1 MTVGN
6 YVRLLLRW
14 LSPSLLGPSNGRGR
28 RGQAPPRRSNF
39 ARNSPAACSNIE
51 FVSLELQ
58 RFREVSKNDRGKLCA
73 KFVWRW
79 PPNPCW
85 PYQPAEART
94 AAGSRYPRALRPCP
108 PCPGVLHAGDGG
120 FVPCEAL
127 WQRVVGVSHPW
138 MVQFPRRIGGGAAV
152 HIQRTYSNAPPESGR
167 GIVRTRDQA
176 FCSTPCM
183 ANIRPTM
190 IELLSAWNSHEYA
203 TFFPDI
209 TYTSVRTMLSGRYV
223 KKSCHW

>member
-1 MTVGN
+1 MVRPRRDGAISHVIPQQLVQTSNLYRWNCNVFERSRKMTAGN
-6 YVRLLLRW
+6 YVRN
-14 LSPSLLGPSNGRGR
+14 LSGGGP
-28 RGQAPPRRSNF
+28 
-39 ARNSPAACSNIE
+39 
-51 FVSLELQ
+51 
-58 RFREVSKNDRGKLCA
+58 D
-73 KFVWRW
+73 
-79 PPNPCW
+79 NPCW

-120 FVPCEAL
+120 FAALEAG
-127 WQRVVGVSHPW
+127 WRRVVGVSESRV
-138 MVQFPRRIGGGAAV
+138 VQFPRRIGGGAAV